1 MIAASGFSSTSSL
14 DKIHFSQKTRQVKHI
29 KGFFFLFF
37 FKQHSSQQTHK
48 SKKLLFLLL
57 SVHRVQCASVHLP
70 RVDNEGIKF
79 PAWINQQKKK
89 KKWQRRG
96 KMGEGGGGRV
106 SRRSRRATVSLPC
119 ASTEDSSAASR
130 AAAARYTTDF
140 MFGPQG
146 VSSDWK
152 EAKKEMWW
160 WSCKYLPSELADK
173 TLQDSDR
180 HTDTQT
186 DRQTGRDS
194 PLPLHNTQRAAK
206 CQSRPVIK
214 HKSPPPRPRT
224 TPPKK
229 THLAACLCSKVA
241 THWVI
246 ILLVFNNEGTQSF
259 LPHAHPFDLHC
270 FHPAAVLLIS
280 VATWEAPGTDVNRGV
295 HSLNLWGPFKV

>member
-1 MIAASGFSSTSSL
+1 
-14 DKIHFSQKTRQVKHI
+14 
-29 KGFFFLFF
+29 
-37 FKQHSSQQTHK
+37 
-48 SKKLLFLLL
+48 
-57 SVHRVQCASVHLP
+57 
-70 RVDNEGIKF
+70 
-79 PAWINQQKKK
+79 
-89 KKWQRRG
+89 
-96 KMGEGGGGRV
+96 MGEGGGGRV
-106 SRRSRRATVSLPC
+106 SRRSRRATVSPYLVRPPRTAALRAGQRRPDTPLTSC
-119 ASTEDSSAASR
+119 SVLKGSAATGKKQR
-130 AAAARYTTDF
+130 RKCDDEAANICLQSWRTRPCKTQTDT
-140 MFGPQG
+140 Q
-146 VSSDWK
+146 
-152 EAKKEMWW
+152 
-160 WSCKYLPSELADK
+160 
-173 TLQDSDR
+173 
-180 HTDTQT
+180 TQT